1 MKIIYSTKELWYL
14 ANMYNENKGNNKVD
28 SEGDRLGNSK
38 ILARYNCYGKG
49 ALSHDSGRLVP

>member
-28 SEGDRLGNSK
+28 SEGDRLGKSK
-38 ILARYNCYGKG
+38 I
-49 ALSHDSGRLVP
+49 